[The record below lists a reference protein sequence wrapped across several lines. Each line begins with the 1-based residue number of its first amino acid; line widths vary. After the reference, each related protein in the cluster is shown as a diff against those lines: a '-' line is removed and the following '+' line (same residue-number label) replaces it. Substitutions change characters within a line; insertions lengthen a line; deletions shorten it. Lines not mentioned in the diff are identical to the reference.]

1 MSKSKRS
8 SRSKP
13 RSRSTTRKKK
23 AVRRA
28 APARAKAARH
38 TKSTS
43 PDSGAHLDPVV
54 SKAVRDAQA
63 AAPHDDKAFFDRLKA
78 GVATAMPRTGGGALS
93 TGRSAGGRTT
103 GARMGDDPRY
113 VANLRALA
121 LQTSN
126 ARIIGGTSV
135 DPKDFPDC
143 VAVGSDTLW
152 ACTGTLIA
160 PNAVLTAA
168 HCQDFHTRVF
178 VGNDVTKKGKIVKVK
193 KKIRHQSFDDKF
205 NNDLMV
211 LILEKKVT
219 GVKPRA
225 RAAADAIQHAATAR
239 LVGFGST
246 RLDGSGSLGA
256 KLQTDVPIV
265 SNGCDGNVNGKPDEQ
280 TYGCHL
286 NHEIV
291 AGKPLLN
298 HDSCKGDSGGPLFV
312 QDTAGNW
319 LLAGVTSRG
328 TDHTQ
333 NMCGDGGIYTRVDAY
348 KKWID
353 TALKD

>member
-1 MSKSKRS
+1 MSKSMRS
-8 SRSKP
+8 SRSKS
-13 RSRSTTRKKK
+13 RSRPAKKRKGT
-23 AVRRA
+23 ARRGM
-28 APARAKAARH
+28 P
-38 TKSTS
+38 KSAL
-43 PDSGAHLDPVV
+43 PDSGAQLDPVV
-54 SKAVRDAQA
+54 AQAVRDAHA
-63 AAPHDDKAFFDRLKA
+63 AAPNDDKAFFDRLKA
-78 GVATAMPRTGGGALS
+78 GVAAALPASPTGGGALS
-93 TGRSAGGRTT
+93 MGRAAGGRTT
-103 GARMGDDPRY
+103 GARLGDDPRY
-113 VANLRALA
+113 VASLRALA
-121 LQTSN
+121 LQTAN
-126 ARIIGGTSV
+126 ARIIGGTAV
-135 DPKDFPDC
+135 APKDFPDC

-178 VGNDVTKKGKIVKVK
+178 VGNDVTKKGKIVKVR
-193 KKIRHQSFDDKF
+193 KKIRHERFDAKF

-225 RAAADAIQHAATAR
+225 MARPAAIQQATAAR

-246 RLDGSGSLGA
+246 RLDGTGSLGA

-265 SNGCDGNVNGKPDEQ
+265 STGCNGTVNGAADGQ
-280 TYGCHL
+280 VYGCHL
-286 NHEIV
+286 NREIV

-312 QDTAGNW
+312 QDAAGKW

-328 TDHTQ
+328 TSLAT
-333 NMCGDGGIYTRVDAY
+333 NMCGDGGVYVRVDAY
-348 KKWID
+348 KKWIA
-353 TALKD
+353 TVLGE

>member
-1 MSKSKRS
+1 MSKSTRS
-8 SRSKP
+8 SRSKS
-13 RSRSTTRKKK
+13 RSRPAGKKK
-23 AVRRA
+23 TTPRRSV
-28 APARAKAARH
+28 PARGKARGA
-38 TKSTS
+38 TSAS

-54 SKAVRDAQA
+54 AKAVGDAHA
-63 AAPHDDKAFFDRLKA
+63 AAGGDDKAFFDRLKA
-78 GVATAMPRTGGGALS
+78 GVATALPPRAGGGALS
-93 TGRSAGGRTT
+93 LGRSGGGRTT

-121 LQTSN
+121 RQTAN
-126 ARIIGGTSV
+126 ARIIGGTAV
-135 DPKDFPDC
+135 AAKDFTDT

-168 HCQDFHTRVF
+168 HCQDFHTQVF
-178 VGNDVTKKGKIVKVK
+178 VGNDVNKKGKIVKVK
-193 KKIRHQSFDDKF
+193 KKIRHENFDAKF

-225 RAAADAIQHAATAR
+225 VATAEVVNKATTAR

-246 RLDGSGSLGA
+246 RLDGTGSLGA

-265 SNGCDGNVNGKPDEQ
+265 STGCNGTVDGAADGQV
-280 TYGCHL
+280 YGCHL
-286 NHEIV
+286 NREIV

-312 QDTAGNW
+312 QDAAGKW

-328 TDHTQ
+328 TDRATT
-333 NMCGDGGIYTRVDAY
+333 MCGDGGIYVRVDAFT
-348 KKWID
+348 KWIA
-353 TALKD
+353 TALKK

>member
-1 MSKSKRS
+1 MSKPTRR
-8 SRSKP
+8 SRSKS
-13 RSRSTTRKKK
+13 RSRSTVKNKTTR
-23 AVRRA
+23 RRA
-28 APARAKAARH
+28 APARGKARRQ
-38 TKSTS
+38 KPVS

-54 SKAVRDAQA
+54 AKAVRDAHA
-63 AAPHDDKAFFDRLKA
+63 AAAGDDKAFFDRLKA
-78 GVATAMPRTGGGALS
+78 NVAKALPPRSGGGALS
-93 TGRSAGGRTT
+93 MGRTGGGRTT
-103 GARMGDDPRY
+103 GARMGNDPRY

-121 LQTSN
+121 RQAAN
-126 ARIIGGTSV
+126 ARIIGGTAV
-135 DPKDFPDC
+135 AAKDFTDT

-168 HCQDFHTRVF
+168 HCQDFHTQVF
-178 VGNDVTKKGKIVKVK
+178 VGNDVTKKGTIIKVK
-193 KKIRHQSFDDKF
+193 KKIRHESFDTKF

-211 LILEKKVT
+211 LILDKNVT

-225 RAAADAIQHAATAR
+225 MATAEVVDQASTAR

-246 RLDGSGSLGA
+246 RLDGTGSLGA

-265 SNGCDGNVNGKPDEQ
+265 STGCDGNVNGKADSEV
-280 TYGCHL
+280 YGCHL
-286 NHEIV
+286 NREIV

-312 QDTAGNW
+312 QDAAGTW

-328 TDHTQ
+328 TDLAT
-333 NMCGDGGIYTRVDAY
+333 NMCGDGGVYVRVDAFT
-348 KKWID
+348 KWIAA
-353 TALKD
+353 ALKG